1 MASAPRST
9 PAARGGRE
17 GVSGCPGGCAGCWA
31 LSFQEGRWEWG
42 QPWWDGAMEAPAHS
56 RASSEAALC
65 RALDSWVLDAPEDG
79 DCTASLNTL
88 PHSSP
93 VLTWKSCFPTPSLT
107 SFSNLKQRC
116 QLQSW
121 FKIPPYTKISRR
133 GIQIHPHLYPHLC
146 SSQPKLSPAFNKLV
160 IQYLLYAA
168 SCNLSVG
175 VQEFVP
181 LFHTS
186 SKQAHTPECSWNDR
200 VACVLPRCCVSPLM
214 LQKPSC

>member
-1 MASAPRST
+1 M
-9 PAARGGRE
+9 
-17 GVSGCPGGCAGCWA
+17 SGCLGGCAGCWA

-93 VLTWKSCFPTPSLT
+93 VLTRKSCFPTPSLT
-107 SFSNLKQRC
+107 SFSNLRQCC

-186 SKQAHTPECSWNDR
+186 SKQAHTPECSWNDC

>member
-1 MASAPRST
+1 MTSAPRST
-9 PAARGGRE
+9 PAARGRRE
-17 GVSGCPGGCAGCWA
+17 GVSGCLGGVQGAGPSPSRKGDGNGDSPGGKGLTAG
-31 LSFQEGRWEWG
+31 
-42 QPWWDGAMEAPAHS
+42 PAV
-56 RASSEAALC
+56 RL
-65 RALDSWVLDAPEDG
+65 RWVLDAPEDG
-79 DCTASLNTL
+79 DCTASLDTL

-93 VLTWKSCFPTPSLT
+93 VLTWKSCFPTPRLT
-107 SFSNLKQRC
+107 SFSNLRQRC

-146 SSQPKLSPAFNKLV
+146 SSQPKLSPASNKLV

-181 LFHTS
+181 LVHTS
-186 SKQAHTPECSWNDR
+186 SKQAHTPECS
-200 VACVLPRCCVSPLM
+200 
-214 LQKPSC
+214 